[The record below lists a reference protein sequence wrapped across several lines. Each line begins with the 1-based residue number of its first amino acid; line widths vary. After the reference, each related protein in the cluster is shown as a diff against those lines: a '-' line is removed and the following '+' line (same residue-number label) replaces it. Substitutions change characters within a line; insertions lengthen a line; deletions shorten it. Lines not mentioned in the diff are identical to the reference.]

1 MTVIIDVSATRTGN
15 SKPGNNVVKVINSV
29 VNGNASAVIV
39 TRARGSNDILYL
51 DTVKAGDS
59 IQKLCNVSMPSF

>member
-15 SKPGNNVVKVINSV
+15 STPGNNVVKVINSV
-29 VNGNASAVIV
+29 VNGNASAIIV

-51 DTVKAGDS
+51 DTVKAEDS

>member
-59 IQKLCNVSMPSF
+59 IRKLCNVSMPSF